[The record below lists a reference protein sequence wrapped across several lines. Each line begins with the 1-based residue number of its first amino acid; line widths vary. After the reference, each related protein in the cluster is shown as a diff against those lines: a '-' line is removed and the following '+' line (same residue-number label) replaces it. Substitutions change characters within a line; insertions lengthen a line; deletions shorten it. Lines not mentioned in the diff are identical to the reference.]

1 MTNIICLN
9 KLFIFLI
16 TLLLLT
22 VYLRG
27 LLLVFRQ
34 NVTYFKPSK
43 IFVIHLQRHFMNNF
57 ILNGL

>member
-27 LLLVFRQ
+27 LLLVSRQ
-34 NVTYFKPSK
+34 NVTYFKLSK
-43 IFVIHLQRHFMNNF
+43 IFVIRLQRHFMNNF